1 MTNLQGSKCLLI
13 SWLQSPSAVI
23 LEPPQN
29 KVSTVKHILILISS
43 ALVYTDCG
51 GYISSYISLNST
63 QELSNS
69 VTQITLQ
76 CNNTWANITDFRRQW
91 PWNLGK
97 DKICLWKSYS
107 QAGAAS
113 NRELKYLVITVQKL
127 LMEAYWYPQFREKP
141 FTNINRLATFCCFL
155 DIFLSWDLKGIL
167 ADFFRESERT
177 LLDIDKKLP
186 WSFTFCSLISISVL
200 GYICQRY
207 NMN

>member
-63 QELSNS
+63 QVLSNS

-76 CNNTWANITDFRRQW
+76 CNNT
-91 PWNLGK
+91 
-97 DKICLWKSYS
+97 
-107 QAGAAS
+107 
-113 NRELKYLVITVQKL
+113 
-127 LMEAYWYPQFREKP
+127 
-141 FTNINRLATFCCFL
+141 
-155 DIFLSWDLKGIL
+155 
-167 ADFFRESERT
+167 
-177 LLDIDKKLP
+177 
-186 WSFTFCSLISISVL
+186 
-200 GYICQRY
+200 
-207 NMN
+207 